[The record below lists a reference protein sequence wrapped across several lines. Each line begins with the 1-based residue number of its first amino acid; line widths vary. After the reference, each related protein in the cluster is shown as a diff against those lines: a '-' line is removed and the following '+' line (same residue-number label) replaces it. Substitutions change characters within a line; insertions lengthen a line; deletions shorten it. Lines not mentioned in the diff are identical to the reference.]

1 MPCLDSHAEQEA
13 AASASRAAQ
22 NNTSLKAE
30 LDAIDAIAKFKHT
43 PLKIHAYGALID
55 GIDNLTPDFV
65 KDLRKIGE
73 RINEPDLKPTAFE
86 EHPPWSSSES
96 SQRFKELRSSQDW
109 SEYVRLSQS
118 QSTQSHHSQNAQ
130 SQALSQAPNTRR
142 MPSLNQKH
150 QQQREKGKQ
159 QNLKIPSNT
168 RLSPSPRRSPR
179 SLEPPRRYAGYVM
192 DDDGDNS
199 NPLSPRRRPPSAGP
213 SSNPAPATGS
223 SSGPPPRPLQR
234 LLPFSGST
242 RIELS
247 SSESD
252 APIPPRRF
260 SDTSSSKKR
269 RRLVVDVRGSDD
281 EGAIPT
287 TRSPAPPTR
296 EERRQQAAAEKVPQ
310 VARQPKPRKTASK
323 KSKAPATSPITTNK
337 GPSTLINKQ
346 PEIDSMLD
354 DTAPSL
360 QKSDK
365 AYAPY
370 MKGDILLSGPARAS
384 LLNDPVSQGYE
395 GYRYISSEWKDA
407 SRKFIKENWLCLVC
421 NEPKLCSRSGKNS
434 NLKSHRGRCPIPP
447 GGIPVVLEKEDDVG
461 QSLVKKKRK
470 RGPTSSA
477 STTLVGS
484 SYHGASVAGWLNG
497 QQAMHPDL
505 TRRLGVVMIVRKALP
520 FTHLA
525 TLENKAMV
533 KSINARATLAMVSAS
548 TVRRDLGK
556 FYLNLQDDLKAEL
569 DGIDTL
575 VALQHDAWT
584 TKAFQN
590 SFVAITASYVDSN
603 WNFREVLLSS
613 DVLKE
618 KHPGATF
625 SGHMIRT
632 LKEMGIGDKW
642 LGTVTSDSTGT
653 NHRMIVILSYS
664 GGMRQGGYWNPEENK
679 ILCMNHHIS
688 LAVRDG
694 FATLGVSLKTKAEEK
709 VLDILPVPSILVQ
722 DENGREV
729 EVDTT
734 SWLKD
739 DVPDSNE
746 DPLANDKEETQ
757 QDSPHKGKQ
766 KATEKEG
773 STSTR
778 EHADGEE
785 GEDEDGE
792 EDDAHESSEEEE
804 PDFGPDAED
813 VESDGGGGPE
823 AFEPADKATGSTN
836 ARSHRRG
843 AGPAPS
849 TPIGSKRSA
858 VEALSAA
865 PINRKKILGGV
876 AARLGVNTET
886 LDRAWAEAE
895 VDAVDGEDWSAI
907 MDDEDEVAQLANLSQ
922 VERTGNSDRAQTSTP
937 PRPANR
943 ILSQT
948 GDSSMVE
955 AEEVNREEWQ
965 LAQPRNQRR
974 QSSRIAAAIA
984 AATAEVT
991 RSETF
996 VQPTATPAAVRSTR
1010 TLAASIHAPADR
1022 GETAGAAIAAAT
1034 QELTDADKTQQAL
1047 SRARTKAF
1055 ADLMTGMEGLCS
1067 AGHVRTSALELLL
1080 AVCKATHR
1088 HAEAGPFAR
1097 DFPPELIRAVKDYDI
1112 RHPERTVQSLSNI
1125 PTQTRQTQSR
1135 APITYSAAA
1144 AQTGRTDSAA
1154 LALPT
1159 GTAVPFPHLKDK
1171 HIVGQGKGSA
1181 QRAALQGG
1189 RQNDRLYARGEKKED
1204 DFMLVNRLNADLASS
1219 NAPHFVRV
1227 DVISECPTGMAVSPK
1242 RPFTAQQLYKYKEVI
1257 EKALRGFQSW
1267 PEWEKCRGDLSGK
1280 VGSTLK
1286 FE

>member
-118 QSTQSHHSQNAQ
+118 QKASAAARERQAAESQDTIKHPSLPKSSTIT
-130 SQALSQAPNTRR
+130 ALSGTPQEVRRIRYGRRWRQLQSSFASAQAALSWSIFQSSACHWILFWSAASPSSAPVALFRKHANRALFQRVRCAYTPSSLFRYVQLQEETQTRR
-142 MPSLNQKH
+142 RR
-150 QQQREKGKQ
+150 QRIRRRRRHSYYSISSSPDARREEAASCRREG
-159 QNLKIPSNT
+159 SSG
-168 RLSPSPRRSPR
+168 SPSAKASKDRLQEVESP
-179 SLEPPRRYAGYVM
+179 S
-192 DDDGDNS
+192 DKSDNS
-199 NPLSPRRRPPSAGP
+199 MSEEEVIETTPARTTANKGPR
-213 SSNPAPATGS
+213 T
-223 SSGPPPRPLQR
+223 
-234 LLPFSGST
+234 
-242 RIELS
+242 
-247 SSESD
+247 
-252 APIPPRRF
+252 
-260 SDTSSSKKR
+260 
-269 RRLVVDVRGSDD
+269 
-281 EGAIPT
+281 
-287 TRSPAPPTR
+287 
-296 EERRQQAAAEKVPQ
+296 VP
-310 VARQPKPRKTASK
+310 K
-323 KSKAPATSPITTNK
+323 TNK

-836 ARSHRRG
+836 ARSHRVSAISKLTRLC
-843 AGPAPS
+843 GPAPS

-1189 RQNDRLYARGEKKED
+1189 RQNDRLYARGAKKED
-1204 DFMLVNRLNADLASS
+1204 DFMLVWR
-1219 NAPHFVRV
+1219 
-1227 DVISECPTGMAVSPK
+1227 
-1242 RPFTAQQLYKYKEVI
+1242 
-1257 EKALRGFQSW
+1257 
-1267 PEWEKCRGDLSGK
+1267 
-1280 VGSTLK
+1280 
-1286 FE
+1286 